1 MIIHGVVYYSVL
13 KRKERRRTS
22 LVVWWLGLRAS
33 TTAENTGCISGWG
46 SKISPHCSM
55 AKKKKKKEGDSHLCY
70 HEGKNL
76 EDILLSEINQ
86 FQKDTV

>member
-55 AKKKKKKEGDSHLCY
+55 AKKKKKKKKE
-70 HEGKNL
+70 
-76 EDILLSEINQ
+76 ILTYATMKERTLRT
-86 FQKDTV
+86 FC